1 MAVPTYFGMGFY
13 TFEAEVWSMS
23 TTRGKGGRFLE
34 EVVADSSHGLFV
46 VDPSGRVVF
55 SNGVLEDCLD
65 FEPGDVLEERLDD
78 LSAVGDVLGRVRDA
92 AAASPGEVVEFVLRD
107 ADGER
112 VPMWAT
118 CETTEFEGTRY
129 ITLWC
134 EEQCI
139 GADCETVGGAARRGV
154 AVDELTGTW
163 RDLIR
168 AESPTEAAEVGL
180 AAVERFLG
188 TEVACVRLVGEE
200 SNALERAA
208 TTEQAAELLASEP
221 VFDLNRS
228 LAGRA
233 FRRGEPVLDRPEG
246 SGDLAR
252 ENLHVPLDGRGTL
265 SVFGTGTGLSA
276 REVDVAEDLASVV
289 AAGIDRAATGPD
301 DPAAGGTGAF
311 ELPVRE
317 VVASAVGGETR
328 EAIGKEVC
336 EGLVVG
342 DAFGGAWF
350 VETDVDGAWRAVEAS
365 AGATDSPPE
374 GVRRAADG
382 ADGSDD
388 PVSRAVESDDVCLVR
403 RRRTVQNGSERAGSN
418 ETVETAVVVP
428 VGHGGRTYGVLVL
441 RTDAGEVG
449 SAVRSELA
457 LLGDVVG
464 LAVYA
469 AQSKKLLLSERVQQ
483 LELEVTDP
491 GCLAVAV
498 SEATDGFCEVEHQT
512 LTNDG
517 DHLCYLQVEDATPE
531 EARGATADI
540 GPVTDCRVVDTGD
553 GECLLEVVKT
563 RSGAEAMMDVGATVR
578 RATADGGVGTLVVE
592 APLSADVREI
602 VDAYTAQNPGS
613 HLVAKREIDRSVPA
627 AGALATSVNDVLTE
641 KQQSVLTAAYYAG
654 YFEWPRANTAEEVAD
669 SLGISP
675 ATLHQH
681 LRTAE
686 RKLLDL
692 VCEEQSHL
700 R

>member
-1 MAVPTYFGMGFY
+1 
-13 TFEAEVWSMS
+13 MS
-23 TTRGKGGRFLE
+23 TTLGKGDRFLG
-34 EVVADSSHGLFV
+34 EVLADSSHGLFV

-55 SNGVLEDCLD
+55 SNGVLEDCLGV
-65 FEPGDVLEERLDD
+65 EPGDVLEERLDD
-78 LSAVGDVLGRVRDA
+78 LSAGGGVLERVRDA
-92 AAASPGEVVEFVLRD
+92 AAASPGEVVEFALRD
-107 ADGER
+107 ADGNR
-112 VPMWAT
+112 VSMGAT

-129 ITLWC
+129 VTLWC
-134 EEQCI
+134 EERTI
-139 GADCETVGGAARRGV
+139 GAGCESVGGA
-154 AVDELTGTW
+154 AVDELTGVW
-163 RDLIR
+163 RDLLR
-168 AESPTEAAEVGL
+168 AETPTEAAEVGL

-188 TEVACVRLVGEE
+188 TDVACVRLVDEA
-200 SNALERAA
+200 SNALDRAA
-208 TTEQAAELLASEP
+208 TTERAAELFASEP

-233 FRRGEPVLDRPEG
+233 LRRGEPVLDRPEG

-252 ENLHVPLDGRGTL
+252 ENLHVPLDGWGAL
-265 SVFGTGTGLSA
+265 SVFGTGAGLSA
-276 REVDVAEDLASVV
+276 RDVDVAEDLASVV
-289 AAGIDRAATGPD
+289 AAGIDRAAAGPD
-301 DPAAGGTGAF
+301 GTAAGGTAAF
-311 ELPVRE
+311 ELPVSE
-317 VVASAVGGETR
+317 VVASAIEGETR
-328 EAIGKEVC
+328 EAIGEGVC
-336 EGLVVG
+336 ERLVAG
-342 DAFGGAWF
+342 DAFAGAWF
-350 VETDVDGAWRAVEAS
+350 VETDVDGAWRAIEAS

-382 ADGSDD
+382 AEGGDD
-388 PVSRAVESDDVCLVR
+388 PVSRAVGSDDVCLVR
-403 RRRTVQNGSERAGSN
+403 RRRTVQNGDGQAGGN

-428 VGHGGRTYGVLVL
+428 VSHGDRTYGVLVL
-441 RTDAGEVG
+441 RTDSGEVDP
-449 SAVRSELA
+449 AVRTELD
-457 LLGDVVG
+457 LLGQVVG

-483 LELEVTDP
+483 LEFEVTDP

-498 SEATDGFCEVEHQT
+498 SGATDAFCEVEHRT

-517 DHLCYLQVEDATPE
+517 DHLCYLQVEGASPE
-531 EARGATADI
+531 GARRATA
-540 GPVTDCRVVDTGD
+540 GVGSVTDCRVVDTGD

-602 VDAYTAQNPGS
+602 VDAYTAVNPGS

-627 AGALATSVNDVLTE
+627 AGALATSVDEVLTE

-681 LRTAE
+681 LRAAE